1 MSSALLLFSHFFGE
15 NVCNCGQCVF
25 LSLVYSIA
33 RFYADFNVSFKNIR
47 ASSALL
53 HQNYTSVYSFG
64 YEFRFYRNIASDR
77 TSGIRAASENSH
89 HIISATDGGVSK
101 QNRVRTA
108 NSQLKNEHGRS
119 FFSVPAGVFFLRLEP
134 APPIFKKADFYRA
147 FISST
152 ESPVIFEIK
161 SMPRFSYFISFA
173 VSSFVWYE
181 PSAMPSAKAISRS
194 SARCTAISVS

>member
-1 MSSALLLFSHFFGE
+1 MASIFKKANGERLFRTDTDVREIEQQRVCSANSTLNSVHGSTLF
-15 NVCNCGQCVF
+15 N
-25 LSLVYSIA
+25 
-33 RFYADFNVSFKNIR
+33 
-47 ASSALL
+47 
-53 HQNYTSVYSFG
+53 
-64 YEFRFYRNIASDR
+64 
-77 TSGIRAASENSH
+77 
-89 HIISATDGGVSK
+89 SATDGGGSK

-119 FFSVPAGVFFLRLEP
+119 FFSVPAGVFFLRLES
-134 APPIFKKADFYRA
+134 APPIFKTADSYRA

-161 SMPRFSYFISFA
+161 SMPRFSYLISFA